1 MTTSG
6 EPAGPGRQERKQQV
20 RARIAAQRER
30 LQARAQ
36 ERQQARAQAQD
47 AAAAMAAMAAVPL
60 PQRVVAFAKE
70 HPLALA
76 LLAAGV
82 VLAGPARLVRWAGV
96 ALPWLIKLRG
106 R

>member
-1 MTTSG
+1 VTTSG

-36 ERQQARAQAQD
+36 ERRQARAQAQD
-47 AAAAMAAMAAVPL
+47 AAAAMAAVPL
-60 PQRVVAFAKE
+60 PQRAVAFAKE

>member
-47 AAAAMAAMAAVPL
+47 AAAAMAAVPL

-82 VLAGPARLVRWAGV
+82 ALAGPARLVRWAGV

>member
-47 AAAAMAAMAAVPL
+47 AAAAMAAVPL